1 MATEG
6 SGFNPTA
13 VLVHLVAIALGL
25 YLGWIAMD
33 RISPDLPDASV
44 EPGVSTTGEVAG
56 DDAHSLFRPANLEP
70 ALTQLAGQMTA
81 GEGLVR
87 LRIEPGTLESELNS
101 GDGLFQPTDV
111 PADAPVVLTQTI
123 DSERGG
129 APIDLGEIA
138 YMDLVATRDG
148 PRWYVQLDTSRDVGP
163 PPWTY
168 GAPIAGGPIEVGP
181 GPPKPVPE

>member
-44 EPGVSTTGEVAG
+44 EPGVSATGEVAG
-56 DDAHSLFRPANLEP
+56 DDAQSLFRPANLEP
-70 ALTQLAGQMTA
+70 ALTQLAGQMTP

-87 LRIEPGTLESELNS
+87 LHIEPGTLESELNS

-123 DSERGG
+123 
-129 APIDLGEIA
+129 
-138 YMDLVATRDG
+138 DG